1 MKRLCKNTLFFSNVA
16 HFLIKIY
23 TKRGQNN
30 MYQQYVLNNLTF
42 LEVYYNLN
50 SAEDPVPAHVGRRH
64 PLGRRRYI
72 IAIALYQ

>member
-1 MKRLCKNTLFFSNVA
+1 
-16 HFLIKIY
+16 
-23 TKRGQNN
+23 